1 MGTRVGNSSEQLGKF
16 SELNCK
22 PLRISQCFCTES
34 SGHPQRA
41 GLATARLG
49 TVGNSWEAP
58 WEQPD
63 LRDGM
68 RVVSDHARAR
78 ARVARACMAR
88 ASADDG
94 APTLHLSAL
103 PFFHALSSR
112 NCRWHCIRHDR
123 NGVGRLTVGRHS
135 LLGRAPGLWVVAGS
149 AGAHEIAEI
158 GARVF
163 AFALGGGLVARRCPA
178 HRHYLCRSKSI

>member
-1 MGTRVGNSSEQLGKF
+1 MGTVGNSSEQLGKF

-135 LLGRAPGLWVVAGS
+135 LQNGAYRRHPYLNAFSLLRVKRHAAVLFLCCCVRADGHWGVRAS
-149 AGAHEIAEI
+149 
-158 GARVF
+158 
-163 AFALGGGLVARRCPA
+163 
-178 HRHYLCRSKSI
+178 